1 MRKAVVLSSF
11 DNSSSG
17 KNCASDED
25 FTLISHMDTVLAV
38 TDDGRNVT
46 KADECLMAEAV
57 SHSGEH
63 DDVWC
68 SDTSEI
74 LHFDVPTP

>member
-1 MRKAVVLSSF
+1 
-11 DNSSSG
+11 
-17 KNCASDED
+17 
-25 FTLISHMDTVLAV
+25 MDTVLAV

-57 SHSGEH
+57 SHSGVH